1 LSSPMNLFALK
12 PTNKAVQ
19 AYYDEIQNQAQLR
32 LFSEGAVSP
41 AFAGLLR
48 YCARPFGWTLSEQYA
63 LKRGD
68 RTIRVDG
75 VLLDSFKLVHGVWEA
90 KDTAD
95 DLEKEVRKKLQAGY
109 PKDNT
114 IFQAPERAIIW
125 QNGQQ
130 IFNEDISRPSYLVEA
145 LGVFFAYQPPAF
157 EQWQQAAEE
166 FKLQVPELAAGLLG
180 LIERE
185 RRTNQRFIRAFAA
198 FTDLCRQTIN
208 PNLSTQAVEEMLIQH
223 MLTERLFSKVFD
235 NPDFV
240 ERNVIAHEIEKVILA
255 LTSAYFSRSDFLK
268 PLDRFYGAI
277 ETTAATID
285 DFSQKQYFLNT
296 VYEKFFQGF
305 SVRVA
310 DTHGIVYTP
319 QPIVEFMIRS
329 VEDILQKEFDRS
341 LGDEGV
347 HILDPFVGTGNFIV
361 RIMRQIPRI
370 RLPYKYTNELH
381 CNEVMLLPYYITSMN
396 IEHAYYELTGTYQPF
411 AGVCLVDTFEMA
423 EGQQMSL
430 FTQEN
435 TERVARQRST
445 PIFVIIGNPP
455 YNAGQVNENDN
466 NKNRKYPAVD
476 RRVAETYGKSSQAT
490 LVRKLNDPYVKA
502 IRWAS
507 DRIGEEGIIAFVTNS
522 SFVSEIS
529 FDGMRQHL
537 KRDFDTIY
545 ILDLGGNVRKN
556 PKLSGTTHNVFGI
569 QVGVSINLLVRRQ
582 GAQPKQARIY
592 YASVDANWRKEQKYD
607 FLDKKGY
614 IGTIQWQ
621 EIHPDRKHTWL
632 PEGMS
637 DEFDALMP
645 LGTKA
650 AKGSKQAEVQSIFK
664 TYSLGVSTNRDSVV
678 YDFDRQAL
686 ERRVGQFCDDYNAE
700 TARYQQKGR
709 PADIDRFVS
718 YEKVQWSSTL
728 KNHTRG
734 GVMVTFDSQKVRT
747 SLYRPFTQM
756 LLYYDNVLN
765 DRPGHFQQILPTPT
779 AETENRLICANQTA
793 EKPFTCLMT
802 NRIPNLVMCGGF
814 GAATQCFPL
823 YTYDEDGSHRRE
835 NITDWALV
843 QFHRHYKDASIGKED
858 IFNYVYALLYHPQYR
873 EKYAANLR
881 RELPRI
887 PFAPDFWAFAEAGK
901 RLAELHVHY
910 EDQSEYPLKWL
921 ETKDV
926 QLNWCVEK
934 MKLSKDKTQLIYNDL
949 LTLAGIPP
957 ETFEYRLGNRSALEW
972 IVDQYRVTTD
982 QRSGISNDPNRLDDP
997 QYILRLIGKVITVS
1011 LETVKIVKGLP
1022 KLE

>member
-1 LSSPMNLFALK
+1 MNLFDLK
-12 PTNKAVQ
+12 PTNKVVQ
-19 AYYDEIQNQAQLR
+19 AYYDEIQNLAQLR

-75 VLLDSFKLVHGVWEA
+75 VLLDSFKLMHGVWEA

-95 DLEKEVRKKLQAGY
+95 DLEKEVRQKLRAGY
-109 PKDNT
+109 PKDNI
-114 IFQAPERAIIW
+114 IFQSPERAIIW

-130 IFNEDISRPSYLVEA
+130 IFNEDISRPSYLVDA
-145 LGVFFAYQPPAF
+145 LRVLFTYQPPAF

-166 FKLQVPELAAGLLG
+166 FKLKVPELAAGLLG

-223 MLTERLFSKVFD
+223 LLTERLFSKVFD
-235 NPDFV
+235 NPEFA

-305 SVRVA
+305 SVKVA

-319 QPIVEFMIRS
+319 QPIVEFMVRS
-329 VEDILQKEFDRS
+329 VEDILQREFGHS
-341 LGDEGV
+341 LADEGV

-396 IEHAYYELTGTYQPF
+396 IEHAYYELTSTYQPF

-466 NKNRKYPAVD
+466 NKNRKYPMVD
-476 RRVAETYGKSSQAT
+476 RRVAETYGESSQAT

-507 DRIGEEGIIAFVTNS
+507 DRIGEEGIVAFVTNS

-537 KRDFDTIY
+537 ERDFDTIY

-569 QVGVSINLLVRRQ
+569 QVGVSINLLVRRR
-582 GAQPKQARIY
+582 GAQPKEARIY

-632 PEGMS
+632 TAGMS
-637 DEFDALMP
+637 DAFDAFVP
-645 LGTKA
+645 LGLKA
-650 AKGSKQAEVQSIFK
+650 AKSSKQTDVQAIFR
-664 TYSLGVSTNRDSVV
+664 TFSLGVSTNRDSVV
-678 YDFDRQAL
+678 YNFAQQLLQSRI
-686 ERRVGQFCDDYNAE
+686 EQFCDEYNTE
-700 TARYQQKGR
+700 VYRYSQKAK
-709 PADIDRFVS
+709 PKDIDSFVS
-718 YEKVQWSSTL
+718 YERIKWSRNLKRHFRSGDTL
-728 KNHTRG
+728 H
-734 GVMVTFDSQKVRT
+734 FDERDIRI
-747 SLYRPFTQM
+747 SLYRPFTRQY
-756 LLYYDNVLN
+756 LYLADIAV
-765 DRPGHFQQILPTPT
+765 DEPGNNWQFLPNST
-779 AETENRLICANQTA
+779 AEAENSLICATQTA
-793 EKPFTCLMT
+793 EKPFTCLVT
-802 NRIPNLVMCGGF
+802 NKIPNLVMCGGF
-814 GAATQCFPL
+814 GAATQCFPF
-823 YTYDEDGSHRRE
+823 YTYDEDGSNRRE
-835 NITDWALV
+835 NITDWALA
-843 QFHRHYKDASIGKED
+843 QFRGQYNDTRIGKWD
-858 IFNYVYALLYHPQYR
+858 IFYYVYALLYHPQYR
-873 EKYAANLR
+873 EKYATNLR

-887 PFAPDFWAFAEAGK
+887 PFAPDFWPFAEAGK

-910 EDQSEYPLKWL
+910 EDQAEYPLKWL

-926 QLNWCVEK
+926 QLNWRVEK
-934 MKLSKDKTQLIYNDL
+934 TKLSKDKTQLVYNDF

-957 ETFEYRLGNRSALEW
+957 ESFEYRLGNRSALEW

-982 QRSGISNDPNRLDDP
+982 QRSGISNDPNRPDDP

-1022 KLE
+1022 KME